1 MTPYTQIYDE
11 LKSAFLPTGDSGFI
25 NGSTITIHNVKFD
38 STIDNY
44 FFSSDNDAN
53 IYENS
58 HFSYPVFVPEDRL
71 SKKVILLFHG
81 LNERS
86 WDKYLAWA
94 YYLAK
99 KSGSYIV
106 LFPISFHI
114 NRSPQTWRDPRSVF
128 KSFNTRKAD
137 KGEIDNK
144 LSLANVVLS
153 NRLSETPLRFFS
165 SGYQTVKDVCK
176 LVESIQ
182 DGTHPLLPKTGNVD
196 IFAYSIGA
204 FMSQII
210 LMANPGGLFD
220 NSRLFMFCGG
230 SVFSYMK
237 GTSRYIMD
245 KIAYD
250 TLFSYFITD
259 FEKTIKR
266 GCRLYDFFNNDDLGL
281 SFRSMISLSRKKEF
295 RDNAM
300 KRFQDKV
307 YVITL
312 AKDIVIPP
320 TGIIKTLTGAGFT
333 EENIKVMDFP
343 YEYSHEVP
351 FPILK
356 NRGHLLVD
364 DAFETVFSE
373 AVSFFGK

>member
-11 LKSAFLPTGDSGFI
+11 LKAAFLHTGDSGNI
-25 NGSTITIHNVKFD
+25 NGSTITIHNVKFE
-38 STIDNY
+38 STIDNK
-44 FFSSDNDAN
+44 FFSSDNDVN

-58 HFSYPVFVPEDRL
+58 HFSYPVFVPEDKS
-71 SKKVILLFHG
+71 SKRVILLFHG

-86 WDKYLAWA
+86 WDKYLTWA

-99 KSGSYIV
+99 ESGSYIV

-128 KSFNTRKAD
+128 KSFNIRKVD
-137 KGEIDNK
+137 KGEIDK
-144 LSLANVVLS
+144 SSLANVVLS

-165 SGYQTVKDVCK
+165 SGYQTVRDVCK

-182 DGTHPLLPKTGNVD
+182 DGTHPFLPRTRNVD

-210 LMANPGGLFD
+210 MMGNPGGLFD

-250 TLFSYFITD
+250 TVFSYFVTD
-259 FEKTIKR
+259 FEKTIRR
-266 GCRLYDFFNNDDLGL
+266 GCGLYDFFNSDNLGL
-281 SFRSMISLSRKKEF
+281 SFRSMLSLSRKKEF

-307 YVITL
+307 YAITL

-320 TGIIKTLTGAGFT
+320 TGIVKTLTGAGVNN
-333 EENIKVMDFP
+333 EMIKVMDFP
-343 YEYSHEVP
+343 YEYSHEAP
-351 FPILK
+351 FPVLK
-356 NRGHLLVD
+356 NDAHFLVD
-364 DAFETVFSE
+364 DAFKTVFGE